1 MPVVSAPCSCQP
13 DCLVCGRG
21 DVPPHDCAIHVLLE
35 SMVFQE
41 HMLYGEPTEARLEEI
56 LQNGKEYL
64 PRAMHMTDQNSRIGE
79 LLTKVFPDHHSL
91 DILRVR
97 AFARSEPKN
106 VSSDYV
112 EQEASKGA
120 FIQAL
125 WMPNPAYTVWHIRL
139 GNDRVRKT

>member
-41 HMLYGEPTEARLEEI
+41 HMLFGEPTEARLEEI

-64 PRAMHMTDQNSRIGE
+64 PRAMHMTDQNSVRWQIMNHYVKSG
-79 LLTKVFPDHHSL
+79 FPRH
-91 DILRVR
+91 
-97 AFARSEPKN
+97 N
-106 VSSDYV
+106 GNSS
-112 EQEASKGA
+112 Q
-120 FIQAL
+120 
-125 WMPNPAYTVWHIRL
+125 R
-139 GNDRVRKT
+139 

>member
-1 MPVVSAPCSCQP
+1 MPVVSAPCSCRP

-64 PRAMHMTDQNSRIGE
+64 PRAMHMADQNSVRWQIMYHFVKSG
-79 LLTKVFPDHHSL
+79 FPRH
-91 DILRVR
+91 
-97 AFARSEPKN
+97 N
-106 VSSDYV
+106 GNSS
-112 EQEASKGA
+112 Q
-120 FIQAL
+120 
-125 WMPNPAYTVWHIRL
+125 R
-139 GNDRVRKT
+139 

>member
-64 PRAMHMTDQNSRIGE
+64 PRAMHMTDQNSVRWQIMYHFCQKWLSTTQRKFFTE
-79 LLTKVFPDHHSL
+79 INFFSL
-91 DILRVR
+91 
-97 AFARSEPKN
+97 
-106 VSSDYV
+106 
-112 EQEASKGA
+112 
-120 FIQAL
+120 
-125 WMPNPAYTVWHIRL
+125 
-139 GNDRVRKT
+139 

>member
-64 PRAMHMTDQNSRIGE
+64 PRAMHMTDQNSVRWQTMYHYVKSG
-79 LLTKVFPDHHSL
+79 FPRH
-91 DILRVR
+91 
-97 AFARSEPKN
+97 N
-106 VSSDYV
+106 GNSS
-112 EQEASKGA
+112 Q
-120 FIQAL
+120 
-125 WMPNPAYTVWHIRL
+125 R
-139 GNDRVRKT
+139 

>member
-21 DVPPHDCAIHVLLE
+21 DVPPLDCAIHVLLE

-41 HMLYGEPTEARLEEI
+41 HML
-56 LQNGKEYL
+56 
-64 PRAMHMTDQNSRIGE
+64 
-79 LLTKVFPDHHSL
+79 
-91 DILRVR
+91 
-97 AFARSEPKN
+97 AFARSEPKD

>member
-1 MPVVSAPCSCQP
+1 MPVIWAPCSCQP

-21 DVPPHDCAIHVLLE
+21 DVPPHDCASHVLLE

-56 LQNGKEYL
+56 LQNGKEHL
-64 PRAMHMTDQNSRIGE
+64 PRAMHMTDQNSVPYWGAA
-79 LLTKVFPDHHSL
+79 DHHSL

-97 AFARSEPKN
+97 AFARSEPKD

-125 WMPNPAYTVWHIRL
+125 CMPNPAYTVWHIRL